1 MRTKL
6 PLPILDYSSAFC
18 SIHLRE
24 KKAEMMF
31 EVEPTEE
38 SDGVCDCCG
47 SQTRTVWGFVHEEG
61 RGTVASYFVQWTVGK
76 SIEDHPANFD
86 LIYGG
91 WGEGATKSDRCAIS
105 LVHFESEGVPGVSV
119 INANDR
125 PVATSDLVG
134 SAMSREEL
142 VGTPLAQHIFSIFDA
157 VILQDNRLR

>member
-1 MRTKL
+1 
-6 PLPILDYSSAFC
+6 
-18 SIHLRE
+18 
-24 KKAEMMF
+24 MF

-142 VGTPLAQHIFSIFDA
+142 VGTPLDQHIFSIFDA